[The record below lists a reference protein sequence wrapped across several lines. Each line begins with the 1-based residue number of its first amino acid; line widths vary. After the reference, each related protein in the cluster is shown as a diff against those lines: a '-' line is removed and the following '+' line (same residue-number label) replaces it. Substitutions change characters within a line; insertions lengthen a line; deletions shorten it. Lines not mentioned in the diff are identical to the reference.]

1 MNRTLSERELKE
13 EELEALGVAEFNA
26 EYGARFR
33 EDIEGYLPL
42 HIIERAIIKG
52 QTIVPARRE
61 FFYHAFCDS
70 SEGLHHG
77 GDSMTLA
84 VAHGQEKK
92 VVLDALLEFIPP
104 FDPGLVIQEIVEVSR
119 HYRIRKII
127 QDRHAVA
134 WIAND
139 FKPHGIEVEISDKTK
154 SQIYE
159 HFAVAMN
166 KNLVELLDN
175 KRLKDQVINLQK
187 YLRPGGMVKIDHVS
201 GAHDDVI
208 NAVAGAVVLA
218 VLAEDEKPIPMSIY
232 REAARPLEPEY
243 SDSDEPMSKR
253 EIYDFLID
261 KSEQKKDHEENVRLG
276 LVRDD
281 KEDDEDF

>member
-1 MNRTLSERELKE
+1 
-13 EELEALGVAEFNA
+13 
-26 EYGARFR
+26 
-33 EDIEGYLPL
+33 
-42 HIIERAIIKG
+42 
-52 QTIVPARRE
+52 
-61 FFYHAFCDS
+61 
-70 SEGLHHG
+70 
-77 GDSMTLA
+77 MTLA

-218 VLAEDEKPIPMSIY
+218 VLAEDEKPIAMSIY

-243 SDSDEPMSKR
+243 SDSGEPMSEK
-253 EIYDFLID
+253 EIRNFLYDED
-261 KSEQKKDHEENVRLG
+261 ERAADHEENVRLG